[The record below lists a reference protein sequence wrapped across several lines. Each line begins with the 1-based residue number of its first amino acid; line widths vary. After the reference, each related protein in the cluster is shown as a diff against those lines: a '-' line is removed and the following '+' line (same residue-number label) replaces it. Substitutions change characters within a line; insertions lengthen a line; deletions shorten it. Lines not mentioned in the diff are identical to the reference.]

1 MIAAIENAI
10 LAELEAAGEAGGP
23 LGYRFVTLETYPDDF
38 AQYLRDTRNLRTP
51 AAWAVWLGF
60 VGGTDAGNDAGWS
73 GQSRFALVV
82 AAQDLRNER
91 ETRHGSG
98 SQPGSYQ
105 LMIDAIRLLSQNDLG
120 LDLVTALMVR
130 SARLVARTEDM
141 KRQNLSLI
149 AIELECTVPLSGFEE
164 DHGAFD
170 TLHVDWD
177 VPPFAGHA
185 SPLPAENPDAEDLI
199 EVPQ

>member
-10 LAELEAAGEAGGP
+10 LDVLKDAGAPGGP
-23 LGYRFVTLETYPDDF
+23 LGYAYRTLKTYPDEF
-38 AQYLRDTRNLRTP
+38 AQYLRDNPNLRTP
-51 AAWAVWLGF
+51 AAWAVWLGMP
-60 VGGTDAGNDAGWS
+60 GGIDAGADAGWE
-73 GQSRFALVV
+73 GTGRFALVV
-82 AAQDLRNER
+82 AAQDLRNEQ

-120 LDLVTALMVR
+120 LDLVKAMTVR

-141 KRQNLSLI
+141 KRQKLSLI
-149 AIELECTVPLSGFEE
+149 AIELECTVPLGSFTEE
-164 DHGAFD
+164 HGPFD

-177 VPPFAGHA
+177 ARPFAGHTG
-185 SPLPAENPDAEDLI
+185 PLPADNPDAEDLL
-199 EVPQ
+199 ELPQ

>member
-10 LAELEAAGEAGGP
+10 LAELQAAGEAGGP
-23 LGYRFVTLETYPDDF
+23 LGYRFATLETYPDEF
-38 AQYLRDTRNLRTP
+38 AQYLRDNPNLRTP

-60 VGGTDAGNDAGWS
+60 AAGTDAGTDAGWS

-82 AAQDLRNER
+82 AAQDLRNDR
-91 ETRHGSG
+91 ESRHGSG

-105 LMIDAIRLLSQNDLG
+105 LMIDAVRLLSHNDLG
-120 LDLVTALMVR
+120 LDLEKALTVR
-130 SARLVARTEDM
+130 SARLVARPEEI
-141 KRQNLSLI
+141 KRQKLSLI
-149 AIELECTVPLSGFEE
+149 AIELECTVPLGGFDV
-164 DHGAFD
+164 DHGPFD

-177 VPPFAGHA
+177 VPPFAGHT
-185 SPLPAENPDAEDLI
+185 SPLPADNPDAEDLI

>member
-10 LAELEAAGEAGGP
+10 LEQLRTAGEPGGL
-23 LGYRFVTLETYPDDF
+23 LGYRYPTLETYPDDF
-38 AQYLRDTRNLRTP
+38 AQYLRDNRNLRTP
-51 AAWAVWLGF
+51 AAWAVWLG
-60 VGGTDAGNDAGWS
+60 VPSGTDAGTGAGWE
-73 GQSRFALVV
+73 GVGRFALVV
-82 AAQDLRNER
+82 AAQDLRNEQ

-105 LMIDAIRLLSQNDLG
+105 LTIDAIRLLSQNDLG
-120 LDLVTALMVR
+120 LDLVKALAVR

-141 KRQNLSLI
+141 KRQGLSLV
-149 AIELECTVPLSGFEE
+149 AIELECTIPFGSFAEE
-164 DHGAFD
+164 HGPFD

-185 SPLPAENPDAEDLI
+185 SPLPADNPDAEDLM
-199 EVPQ
+199 ELPQ